1 MTADRWQKIKE
12 LFSAA
17 QGQPEDE
24 RAELLTR
31 ACGGDAELRSEV
43 EKLLGS
49 HVEDSFLEHSATKDL
64 GELISFEF
72 SDAADVLV
80 SMDAPQR
87 LEPGATLNDRYQIIR
102 LLGRGGMGE
111 VYLAIDSRI
120 NRNVAVKLLH
130 PDLVSNKESLRRFAL
145 EAQAVSALNHPHIM
159 TIYDFETVGEGTI
172 FIVAEYV
179 DGRTLNNHIGEIDV
193 EKALDIGIQVSSA
206 LAAAHQAGITHRDI
220 KPENIMV
227 RPDGYIKVLDFG
239 LAKLT
244 QQRTASTSGS
254 SEDQTQA
261 LPRTKP
267 GMIMGT
273 AAYMSPEQARGL
285 HVDARADV
293 WSLGAVLYEMLT
305 GFRPFTGDT
314 QADVIVAVLLSSP
327 PPVTRSR
334 PGLPAELDTIVAKAL
349 AKDVASR
356 YQTIEQVRIDLERV
370 RKQIHFDES
379 FVRSGESEAASWD
392 PTEAATILSA
402 PGKGVKTAG
411 DPVRPTDG
419 GGDEEVNGGVQESRS
434 LLGAT
439 GENRTL
445 RSVFIGSTLVVLL
458 SLAGYFAFLS
468 SGRAQQIDS
477 IAVLPFA
484 NLSEDP
490 DLAYLSNGLSDT
502 LIDRLSQLPQLKV
515 ISRGSSSKFRDRY
528 LDPGSV
534 ASELDV
540 RAIVTGTVSRDGDY
554 LAVRFDITDTAEN
567 TQLGGGQ
574 FRRKAGD
581 LVSIQNEIAQTAI
594 EQLRLKLTDA
604 QSRRMVDSATENSDA
619 YRYYLSGL
627 VELNGPLFV
636 RSKALE
642 YFERA
647 VALDPEYSAAYAEM
661 AWVYYS
667 QAMGSSDPREIMP
680 KARTAAERALA
691 LDPNLAKAH
700 VVQAMV
706 KEHEFDWNGAETEYK
721 RAIDLSPNLD
731 FARNNYAFFLSV
743 MGRQD
748 EALAELEQQRIRDPI
763 NRRLLLLQKGII
775 LTQARRF
782 DDALHAYQEAQ
793 AADPAKDIPNFALGY
808 AYAGKGLYSDAA
820 DYYRKSVGLLG
831 GEEKYSQ
838 PLVYLAATYAKMP
851 EKRAE
856 ARAILKR
863 IETMEQYSSPALL
876 AVAYSSLSENDRAME
891 LLEQAYIKRDLLLR
905 FIGTGYEY
913 DGLRRDPRFIDLTK
927 RIGLAK

>member
-17 QGQPEDE
+17 QGRPENE

-31 ACGGDAELRSEV
+31 ACGSDAELRSEV
-43 EKLLGS
+43 EKLLES
-49 HVEDSFLEHSATKDL
+49 HLEDSFLERSATKDL
-64 GELISFEF
+64 GGLISIEF
-72 SDAADVLV
+72 SDAADVLM

-87 LEPGATLNDRYQIIR
+87 LEPGATLNERYQIIR

-120 NRNVAVKLLH
+120 NRNVAIKLLH

-145 EAQAVSALNHPHIM
+145 EAHAVSALNHPHIM
-159 TIYDFETVGEGTI
+159 TIYDFETVGEGTV

-179 DGRTLNNHIGEIDV
+179 DGRTLNNLIGEIDV
-193 EKALDIGIQVSSA
+193 EKALDVGIQVSSA

-254 SEDQTQA
+254 SDAPTQA

-305 GFRPFTGDT
+305 GLRPFTGDT

-334 PGLPAELDTIVAKAL
+334 PGLPAELDTIVAKAMS
-349 AKDVASR
+349 KDAASR
-356 YQTIEQVRIDLERV
+356 YQTIKQVRNDLERV

-379 FVRSGESEAASWD
+379 FVRSGESEPANWD
-392 PTEAATILSA
+392 PTEAATMVVTL
-402 PGKGVKTAG
+402 GKGVKTAG
-411 DPVRPTDG
+411 DPARPTDG
-419 GGDEEVNGGVQESRS
+419 GGDEEVKGGVQESRS
-434 LLGAT
+434 LSSVT
-439 GENRTL
+439 DKHRTL
-445 RSVFIGSTLVVLL
+445 RSVFIGSTVVVLL

-468 SGRAQQIDS
+468 PGSAQQIDS

-528 LDPGSV
+528 LDPVSV

-574 FRRKAGD
+574 LRRKADD
-581 LVSIQNEIAQTAI
+581 LVSIQNEIAQTAV

-604 QSRRMVDSATENSDA
+604 QSRR
-619 YRYYLSGL
+619 
-627 VELNGPLFV
+627 
-636 RSKALE
+636 
-642 YFERA
+642 
-647 VALDPEYSAAYAEM
+647 
-661 AWVYYS
+661 
-667 QAMGSSDPREIMP
+667 I
-680 KARTAAERALA
+680 
-691 LDPNLAKAH
+691 
-700 VVQAMV
+700 
-706 KEHEFDWNGAETEYK
+706 
-721 RAIDLSPNLD
+721 
-731 FARNNYAFFLSV
+731 
-743 MGRQD
+743 
-748 EALAELEQQRIRDPI
+748 
-763 NRRLLLLQKGII
+763 
-775 LTQARRF
+775 
-782 DDALHAYQEAQ
+782 
-793 AADPAKDIPNFALGY
+793 AD
-808 AYAGKGLYSDAA
+808 
-820 DYYRKSVGLLG
+820 R
-831 GEEKYSQ
+831 
-838 PLVYLAATYAKMP
+838 
-851 EKRAE
+851 
-856 ARAILKR
+856 
-863 IETMEQYSSPALL
+863 
-876 AVAYSSLSENDRAME
+876 
-891 LLEQAYIKRDLLLR
+891 
-905 FIGTGYEY
+905 
-913 DGLRRDPRFIDLTK
+913 
-927 RIGLAK
+927 